1 MNDTYTIE
9 ANDDYAREVTTAD
22 DAVSAMVAMADMLA
36 EGWRHVEIHD
46 AAGDLFAAEG
56 AH

>member
-22 DAVSAMVAMADMLA
+22 DAVSENRIKRLF
-36 EGWRHVEIHD
+36 GY
-46 AAGDLFAAEG
+46 AGG
-56 AH
+56 R